1 MQKQASA
8 RHSNAASPTQ
18 SSAGLDFRHR
28 LVRVLL
34 DGPLL
39 CGGAD
44 DAARYLIGG
53 PLSDPPGAVGRS
65 QFLHK
70 VPNLRGVERL

>member
-1 MQKQASA
+1 MLKQAAA
-8 RHSNAASPTQ
+8 RHSDAASPTH
-18 SSAGLDFRHR
+18 SGAGLDFRHR

-44 DAARYLIGG
+44 YAPGLLIGG
-53 PLSDPPGAVGRS
+53 LLSDPPGAVGRS
-65 QFLHK
+65 QCLHK